1 MNKIHSLLTVAGCL
15 LLVSLVAFVVWSRGG
30 AGVRGVLW
38 HSPTDCLPL
47 QKDCA
52 IPQTAAVRYGAY
64 DPKGELD
71 AHSKITV
78 DHIFLSWADNN
89 AELLDKAMQHA
100 QNLKRTLFVSL
111 EPWPVAGADK
121 HTLLADVSMGKYD
134 LQTKEFCGQLGQGSV
149 ETWLSWGHEMDHDLT
164 ERYPWSHKDPAE
176 FIAAYKHFV
185 TQCKLVAPSVQYI
198 WSSVGNK
205 NLAQYWPGQEVV
217 DMVGVP
223 VYSFPEFDKKA
234 YGFDRT
240 FAQAFGEKYDRVK
253 QYNKPV
259 VIVELGV
266 TGEAEYQ
273 QYWLDQ
279 ASTRYASYPL
289 LEAVVLFNSTDTPGA
304 WGTEYTTPD
313 WRLRPGVLLR

>member
-1 MNKIHSLLTVAGCL
+1 
-15 LLVSLVAFVVWSRGG
+15 
-30 AGVRGVLW
+30 
-38 HSPTDCLPL
+38 
-47 QKDCA
+47 
-52 IPQTAAVRYGAY
+52 
-64 DPKGELD
+64 
-71 AHSKITV
+71 
-78 DHIFLSWADNN
+78 
-89 AELLDKAMQHA
+89 
-100 QNLKRTLFVSL
+100 
-111 EPWPVAGADK
+111 
-121 HTLLADVSMGKYD
+121 
-134 LQTKEFCGQLGQGSV
+134 
-149 ETWLSWGHEMDHDLT
+149 MDHDLT

-185 TQCKLVAPSVQYI
+185 SQCRLAAPGVQYI

-205 NLAQYWPGQEVV
+205 DLAQYWPGPETV

-253 QYNKPV
+253 GYNKPV

-279 ASTRYASYPL
+279 ASTTYASYPL
-289 LEAVVLFNSTDTPGA
+289 LKTVVLFNSTDTPGA
-304 WGTEYTTPD
+304 WGAEYATPD
-313 WRLRPGVLLR
+313 WRLRPGVVLR